1 MGVIEY
7 DIKTKDRKIHIIEK
21 YIYRIEETLISGCD
35 YNSGEKVFQS
45 FNRYDL
51 HNYLENTEL

>member
-7 DIKTKDRKIHIIEK
+7 DIKTKDRKFHIVEE
-21 YIYRIEETLISGCD
+21 YIYRIEETLISGYD

-45 FNRYDL
+45 FNRDDL
-51 HNYLENTEL
+51 YNYLENTQL